1 MKKIIALVLMVVMAL
16 GTAACGGGEKKAAD
30 TKAAA
35 PAATG
40 SKGYGTYKWKAAMT
54 VAETTT
60 NYKMVKKFADLIH
73 EKSGGSITV
82 DVYPAGQL
90 GSDFAEAVVGGSI
103 EMGTGINVDLVDFV
117 PEMSLFD
124 IPNLFTD
131 VKQMR
136 GLLNSDY
143 SKTLNDYCSK
153 AGIHMLAYSD
163 AGFRQL
169 TTNKKINRIAEI
181 KGQKI
186 RTMTDKY
193 HVAYWNELGATATPI
208 QFTEL
213 FMALQQH
220 TIDGEENPY
229 MNIVGNN
236 LQEVQKYVYE
246 TNHIGHIITFFMNNK
261 LYTSLPEKDRKLVD
275 ECAAEASKFAAGIAD
290 ESIKADKK
298 KCTDAGCE
306 ISTLNK
312 EDQDWLKSKAKPVE
326 QMVRKDLGDAK
337 VDGLLKALAKVK

>member
-1 MKKIIALVLMVVMAL
+1 MKKMLALLLTIVMAF
-16 GTAACGGGEKKAAD
+16 GVVACGGGEK
-30 TKAAA
+30 A
-35 PAATG
+35 PAKKAATG
-40 SKGYGTYKWKAAMT
+40 GKGYGTYNWKAAMT

-60 NYKMVKKFADLIH
+60 NYKMVKKFAELIH

-124 IPNLFTD
+124 IPNLFTG

-143 SKTLNDYCSK
+143 AKTTLDKYCSA
-153 AGIHMLAYSD
+153 AGVHMLAYSD

-169 TTNKKINRIAEI
+169 TTNKKISKIEEV

-193 HVAYWNELGATATPI
+193 HVAYWNALGATATPI

-236 LQEVQKYVYE
+236 LQEVQKYIIE
-246 TNHIGHIITFFMNNK
+246 TNHIGHIITFFMNDK
-261 LYTSLPEKDRKLVD
+261 LYKSLPAKDKALVD

-290 ESIKADKK
+290 KSIEADKK
-298 KCTDAGCE
+298 ICTDAGCE
-306 ISTLNK
+306 IQTLNDEDKAFLK
-312 EDQDWLKSKAKPVE
+312 EKAKTVE
-326 QMVRKDLGDAK
+326 TMIRKDLGDAK
-337 VDGLLKALAKVK
+337 VDGLLKAISAVK

>member
-1 MKKIIALVLMVVMAL
+1 MKKFFALLLTIVMAL
-16 GTAACGGGEKKAAD
+16 SVAACGGGDKVPDKKG
-30 TKAAA
+30 
-35 PAATG
+35 ATG
-40 SKGYGTYKWKAAMT
+40 GKGYGTYNWKVAMT

-136 GLLNSDY
+136 GLFNSNY
-143 SKTLNDYCSK
+143 AKTTLSKYCSK
-153 AGIHMLAYSD
+153 AGVHMLAYSD
-163 AGFRQL
+163 GGFRQL
-169 TTNKKINRIAEI
+169 TTNKKITSISEI
-181 KGQKI
+181 RGQKI

-193 HVAYWNELGATATPI
+193 HVAYWNALGATATPI

-236 LQEVQKYVYE
+236 LQEVQKYIVE
-246 TNHIGHIITFFMNNK
+246 TNHIGHIITFFMNEK
-261 LYTSLPEKDRKLVD
+261 LYQ
-275 ECAAEASKFAAGIAD
+275 
-290 ESIKADKK
+290 SI
-298 KCTDAGCE
+298 
-306 ISTLNK
+306 
-312 EDQDWLKSKAKPVE
+312 
-326 QMVRKDLGDAK
+326 MV
-337 VDGLLKALAKVK
+337 

>member
-1 MKKIIALVLMVVMAL
+1 MKKFFALLLTIVMSL
-16 GTAACGGGEKKAAD
+16 TVAACGGGDK
-30 TKAAA
+30 A
-35 PAATG
+35 PAKKEAAG
-40 SKGYGTYKWKAAMT
+40 GKGYGTYNWKAAMT

-136 GLLNSDY
+136 SLFNSDY
-143 SKTLNDYCSK
+143 AKTTLSKYCSK
-153 AGIHMLAYSD
+153 AGVHMLAYSD
-163 AGFRQL
+163 GGFRQL
-169 TTNKKINRIAEI
+169 TTNKKITSISEI

-193 HVAYWNELGATATPI
+193 HVAYWNALGATATPI

-236 LQEVQKYVYE
+236 LQEVQKYIVE
-246 TNHIGHIITFFMNNK
+246 TNHIGHIITFFMNEK
-261 LYTSLPEKDRKLVD
+261 LYQSLPEKDKALVD
-275 ECAAEASKFAAGIAD
+275 ECAAEASKYAADVAD
-290 ESIKADKK
+290 KSIIADKK
-298 KCTDAGCE
+298 TCTDAGCE
-306 ISTLNK
+306 IQELKAEDKKFLK
-312 EDQDWLKSKAKPVE
+312 EKAKVVE
-326 QMVRKDLGDAK
+326 NMIRKDLGAAK
-337 VDGLLKALAKVK
+337 VDELLKAIASIK